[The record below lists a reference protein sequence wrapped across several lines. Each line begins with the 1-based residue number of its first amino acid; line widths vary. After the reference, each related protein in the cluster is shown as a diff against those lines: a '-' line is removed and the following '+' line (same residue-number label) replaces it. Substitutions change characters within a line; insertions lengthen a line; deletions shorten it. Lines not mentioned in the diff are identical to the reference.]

1 MPKTSLKPLEK
12 AEYIQKYIDRFCIDC
27 FRSDSQVKSYDK
39 ADRLLRVLQSEI
51 PIYSILPPP
60 YLPYHLEALNK
71 TWIYVLKKIGKL
83 FQGFES
89 TEDNLI
95 QDNLTR
101 WINKNLHRREQN
113 IIRTEEARIRTPIP
127 KPSEEE
133 KKSYQKIISLDQP
146 DANGILLGEKLP
158 DPKSIP
164 GIDELDNYIKLEGQ
178 DKWQRFE
185 QYILEDPGN
194 ALKNKCHKR
203 CSECNC
209 QSLAISL
216 VIEEPPH
223 SYRKITNRL
232 SPYINNH
239 SVVINFWENH
249 CLCLLR
255 DIYKELD

>member
-12 AEYIQKYIDRFCIDC
+12 AEYIQKHIDRFCIDC

-113 IIRTEEARIRTPIP
+113 IIRTEEAKFRTPIPKPSKEEEKSHTPIP

-133 KKSYQKIISLDQP
+133 EKSHTPIPKPSEEE
-146 DANGILLGEKLP
+146 EK
-158 DPKSIP
+158 S
-164 GIDELDNYIKLEGQ
+164 
-178 DKWQRFE
+178 
-185 QYILEDPGN
+185 
-194 ALKNKCHKR
+194 
-203 CSECNC
+203 
-209 QSLAISL
+209 
-216 VIEEPPH
+216 
-223 SYRKITNRL
+223 
-232 SPYINNH
+232 
-239 SVVINFWENH
+239 
-249 CLCLLR
+249 
-255 DIYKELD
+255 